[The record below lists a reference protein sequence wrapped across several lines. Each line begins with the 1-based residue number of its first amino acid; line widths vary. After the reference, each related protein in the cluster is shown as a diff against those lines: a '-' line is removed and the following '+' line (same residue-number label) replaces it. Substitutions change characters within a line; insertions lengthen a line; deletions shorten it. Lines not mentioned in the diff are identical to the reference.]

1 MGYKKKMKKL
11 AKKLKKHEKKME
23 KKLERAQSRLNAKPP
38 AMLLHERGLTH
49 DLLHKDL
56 TMIPRKKLVQMAK
69 VCKTRRRHYQYELAI
84 CVREKG
90 SDRRDCL
97 NKFNRVKA
105 QVEKRCGKLKELF
118 SRIFKFIN
126 DLRVWAAEGAAPSE
140 GSADTMKI
148 LGGSTPKSTGKETKK
163 IQKMIK
169 KVAKR
174 QKKSHK
180 EMKKEVKKLNKA
192 VKKGMKEVK

>member
-126 DLRVWAAEGAAPSE
+126 DLRVWAAEGAAPSSLKLSKHEAGNKFFALTDLLKSEKDFRSVRE
-140 GSADTMKI
+140 GSADAMKI
-148 LGGSTPKSTGKETKK
+148 LGGSTGKETK
-163 IQKMIK
+163 
-169 KVAKR
+169 
-174 QKKSHK
+174 
-180 EMKKEVKKLNKA
+180 
-192 VKKGMKEVK
+192 

>member
-1 MGYKKKMKKL
+1 MG
-11 AKKLKKHEKKME
+11 
-23 KKLERAQSRLNAKPP
+23 
-38 AMLLHERGLTH
+38 
-49 DLLHKDL
+49 
-56 TMIPRKKLVQMAK
+56 
-69 VCKTRRRHYQYELAI
+69 YELAI

-126 DLRVWAAEGAAPSE
+126 DLRVWAAEGAAPSSLKLSKHE
-140 GSADTMKI
+140 AGNKFFALTDLLKSENDFRSVRQGSADTMKI

-192 VKKGMKEVK
+192 VKKGMKEVKGDKGK